1 MVVADQTLSRAQLA
15 AQSASDRFKAVA
27 LDASDEKAVAELL
40 ASERCDVLL
49 NAVDPRFVMPLF
61 RGALAA
67 EVNYMD
73 MAMSLSRPHPEAP
86 YSEPGVKLGDEQF
99 AIAEEWE
106 KRGLLAL
113 VGMGVE
119 PGLSD
124 VFARYASD
132 QLFSSI
138 DEIGV
143 RDGSNL
149 VVDGYDFAPT
159 FSIWTTIEEC
169 LNPPIIWERG
179 RGWYT
184 TEPFSDLEIF
194 DFPAGI
200 GPVEC
205 VNVEHEEV
213 VLVPRWLEPR
223 RVTFKYGLGEKFI
236 RVLETLRMLGLDQTT
251 PVEVRGS
258 PVSPREVVAACL
270 PDPYNFGD
278 NMHGVTCA
286 GTWVTGLGKDGQKR
300 EVYLY
305 QAVDNDWSMHEY
317 GSQAVTWQTAVNPL
331 VALELVAAGTW
342 SGSGVLAPEAFPA
355 QPFLDRLNDSGAP
368 WAMEERSSHH

>member
-1 MVVADQTLSRAQLA
+1 
-15 AQSASDRFKAVA
+15 
-27 LDASDEKAVAELL
+27 
-40 ASERCDVLL
+40 
-49 NAVDPRFVMPLF
+49 
-61 RGALAA
+61 
-67 EVNYMD
+67 
-73 MAMSLSRPHPEAP
+73 
-86 YSEPGVKLGDEQF
+86 
-99 AIAEEWE
+99 
-106 KRGLLAL
+106 
-113 VGMGVE
+113 
-119 PGLSD
+119 
-124 VFARYASD
+124 
-132 QLFSSI
+132 
-138 DEIGV
+138 
-143 RDGSNL
+143 
-149 VVDGYDFAPT
+149 
-159 FSIWTTIEEC
+159 
-169 LNPPIIWERG
+169 
-179 RGWYT
+179 
-184 TEPFSDLEIF
+184 
-194 DFPAGI
+194 
-200 GPVEC
+200 
-205 VNVEHEEV
+205 
-213 VLVPRWLEPR
+213 
-223 RVTFKYGLGEKFI
+223 
-236 RVLETLRMLGLDQTT
+236 MLGLDQTT